1 MNIAVKSTDDAVVRR
16 YVLVIKDDQSW
27 AHLSHDARFYCEGLG
42 RTDNEARKIGFWSF
56 VDGFIAPE
64 ALANSNLTE
73 CKFRRAGSF
82 ERVGRYLG
90 SVMQRSD
97 QDNGERDRV
106 E

>member
-1 MNIAVKSTDDAVVRR
+1 MNIAVKSTDGTVARR
-16 YVLVIKDDQSW
+16 YVLVIKDDHSW
-27 AHLSHDARFYCEGLG
+27 AHLSHEARFYCDGLG
-42 RTDNEARKIGFWSF
+42 TTDNEARKIGFWSF

-64 ALANSNLTE
+64 VLANSNLTE
-73 CKFRRAGSF
+73 CKFRRSGSF

-97 QDNGERDRV
+97 QDHDERDRI